1 MILGDIKMFNIYDC
15 LLKNEFNTYE
25 LQPYDHHKSFY
36 KKAYV
41 YETDEWYFLKSYETY
56 VCGVRKS
63 NMTIYKLWDDYSTT
77 TMRHINA
84 FLTYLGCPDGG
95 KRWWDALP
103 LEKPVKL
110 SDISSYFINEVY
122 NIVDMHGG
130 RREKSVI
137 NKACS
142 FYKVGMWSEEHKLI
156 EVLKVECD
164 RDDHRDGFIVD
175 IQTEKIVG

>member
-1 MILGDIKMFNIYDC
+1 MFNIYNY
-15 LLKNEFNTYE
+15 LFQNEFNKYE

-41 YETDEWYFLKSYETY
+41 YDTNEWYFLKSYETY
-56 VCGVRKS
+56 VCAVRKS
-63 NMTIYKLWDDYSTT
+63 NMTIYKLWDDYSAT

-84 FLTYLGCPDGG
+84 FLTYLGCADGG

-103 LEKPVKL
+103 LEKPLKL

-130 RREKSVI
+130 RREKGVI

-142 FYKVGMWSEEHKLI
+142 FYKMGMWSGEHKLI
-156 EVLKVECD
+156 EVLKVKCD
-164 RDDHRDGFIVD
+164 GDGHRPGFIVD
-175 IQTEKIVG
+175 VHTNKIVG

>member
-1 MILGDIKMFNIYDC
+1 MFNIYDY
-15 LLKNEFNTYE
+15 LSKNDFTTYD

-41 YETDEWYFLKSYETY
+41 FDTEDWYFLKSYETY
-56 VCGVRKS
+56 VCGVKKS
-63 NMTIYKLWDDYSTT
+63 NMTIYKIWDDYSAT

-95 KRWWDALP
+95 KRWWDALEYDQP
-103 LEKPVKL
+103 IKL
-110 SDISSYFINEVY
+110 SNISSDFIY
-122 NIVDMHGG
+122 DIYGIVDAHGG
-130 RREKSVI
+130 IREKSVI

-142 FYKVGMWSEEHKLI
+142 FYKMGTWCDEHKLI

-164 RDDHRDGFIVD
+164 STGHRNGFIVD
-175 IQTEKIVG
+175 IQTNMIAG

>member
-1 MILGDIKMFNIYDC
+1 MFNISDY
-15 LLKNEFNTYE
+15 LLENEFTTYE

-41 YETDEWYFLKSYETY
+41 YETNEWYFLKSYETY

-63 NMTIYKLWDDYSTT
+63 NMTIYKIWDDYSAT

-84 FLTYLGCPDGG
+84 FLTHLGCSDGG
-95 KRWWDALP
+95 KKWWNALP
-103 LEKPVKL
+103 LKNPVKL

-122 NIVDMHGG
+122 KIVDMQGG
-130 RREKSVI
+130 RREKSII

-142 FYKVGMWSEEHKLI
+142 FYKMGMWFGEHKLVEI
-156 EVLKVECD
+156 LKIECD
-164 RDDHRDGFIVD
+164 SYGHRPGFIVD
-175 IQTEKIVG
+175 IQTNRIVG

>member
-1 MILGDIKMFNIYDC
+1 MFNSYDC
-15 LLKNEFNTYE
+15 LLKNEFTEYE
-25 LQPYDHHKSFY
+25 LEPYDHHKSFY

-41 YETDEWYFLKSYETY
+41 LETNEWYFLKSYNTY
-56 VCGVRKS
+56 VCGVKKS
-63 NMTIYKLWDDYSTT
+63 DMTIYKMWDDYSAT

-95 KRWWDALP
+95 KAWWNALP

-110 SDISSYFINEVY
+110 SNVSPYFLINVR

-142 FYKVGMWSEEHKLI
+142 FYKVGMWSGEHKLI

-164 RDDHRDGFIVD
+164 SEGHRPGFIVD
-175 IQTEKIVG
+175 VHTNRIVG